1 MEVSR
6 SRPALAALAA
16 VIAVLTAGCTSAS
29 SSGSASGLHVPN
41 LGTVHDSRL
50 APKIPAHGAYFGAWV
65 RPPVYSPSSQ
75 LVAVDTLQSQLGRR
89 LDIVHTYLTWQAA
102 FPTVSDRGELDQG
115 SSLLLSWTGTN
126 SQAVASGA
134 DDSFI
139 RQRAR
144 EIKATNKPIFLEWR
158 WEMNR
163 PNLAGIVGSP
173 AEFVAAWKHV
183 RAIFAQQHVSNVAWV
198 WCPTAKGFGPGGNA
212 AAYYPGDAEV
222 DWICTDAYPGFGPY
236 RSFSDTVQPFL
247 SWASHHS
254 KPVMIGEYGV
264 QQSYGLQQRAQ
275 WLHAA
280 AQTVMA
286 DPQVKAL
293 VYFDSNPVGSVPDD
307 AMALDYGSAPM
318 QAFREIADSPYFNPR
333 GLRVSG

>member
-1 MEVSR
+1 MGVSR

-16 VIAVLTAGCTSAS
+16 VIAVLSAGCT
-29 SSGSASGLHVPN
+29 SGSASGLRVPN
-41 LGTVHDSRL
+41 LGTAHDSRL

-75 LVAVDTLQSQLGRR
+75 LVAVDTLQSQLGRQ

-102 FPTVSDRGELDQG
+102 FPTVSDRGALDQG

-198 WCPTAKGFGPGGNA
+198 WCPTAKGFEPGGNA
-212 AAYYPGDAEV
+212 PAYYPGDAEV

-247 SWASHHS
+247 SWASHHP
-254 KPVMIGEYGV
+254 KPAMIGEYGV
-264 QQSYGLQQRAQ
+264 QESYGLQQRAQ

-307 AMALDYGSAPM
+307 AMALDYGTAPM
-318 QAFREIADSPYFNPR
+318 QAFRKIADSPYFNPR